1 MSELPGITFTVMT
14 FNIGNGLIAPD
25 QLVTMLRSSGADL
38 IGLQEVS
45 AGQAEALVR
54 VADLYPYRELR
65 GTGFSGRAVL
75 SRLPITDS
83 EWVDLA
89 DGRPDLQTVI
99 DLSGVPLT
107 LIVAHPPPPRPNRRG
122 VTFDAQTIS
131 QIDRL
136 AAIAVAAAPA
146 VLVGDFN
153 LTARNPSYKRLRAT
167 GLVDAFL
174 VAGTGPGSTFPLR
187 TGHTRWGRLPLSIL
201 PLPSIARIDYVWHT
215 PDLITERAWVG
226 GRGGSDHRPVLAR
239 LLLPVSAIAE
249 PLAQPDPT
257 P

>member
-1 MSELPGITFTVMT
+1 MT
-14 FNIGNGLIAPD
+14 FNIGNGLISPD
-25 QLVTMLRSSGADL
+25 QLVTMLRASAADL

-99 DLSGVPLT
+99 DLNGIPLT

-122 VTFDAQTIS
+122 MIFDAQTVA

-167 GLVDAFL
+167 GLVDAFF

-187 TGHTRWGRLPLSIL
+187 TGHTRWGRLPLSML

-215 PDLITERAWVG
+215 PDLITQRAWVG

-239 LLLPVSAIAE
+239 LLLRSNPAAAI
-249 PLAQPDPT
+249 P
-257 P
+257 